1 MNLLAADVVAA
12 GAQGLELAV
21 DQGRAR
27 IAADA
32 AAAGWTSGA
41 QLTAGLRPE
50 HLSPT
55 DVGPLAARVET
66 SEILGAETIIHAVL
80 RSGERLSASV
90 RGLRRVSPG
99 EPIRLSINPTDVH
112 VFNGGGEAL
121 PRAAIPAPADR
132 ALL

>member
-55 DVGPLAARVET
+55 DVGPLGARVET
-66 SEILGAETIIHAVL
+66 SQILGAETIIHAVL

-90 RGLRRVSPG
+90 RGSP
-99 EPIRLSINPTDVH
+99 PRQPWRADPTKQT
-112 VFNGGGEAL
+112 L
-121 PRAAIPAPADR
+121 PG
-132 ALL
+132 